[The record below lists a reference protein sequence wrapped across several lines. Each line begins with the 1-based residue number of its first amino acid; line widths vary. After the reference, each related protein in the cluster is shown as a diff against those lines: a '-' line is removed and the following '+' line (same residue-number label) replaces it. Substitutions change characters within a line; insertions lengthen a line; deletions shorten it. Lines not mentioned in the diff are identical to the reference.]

1 MTVTISYDPF
11 ERLIVSLRN
20 DGLLKEAD
28 QLYFM
33 IHKVAWTSGS
43 ELIGELGQSI
53 KKIKKENANR
63 LSADSIKNI
72 KESMKMVKRVWPGF
86 SI

>member
-11 ERLIVSLRN
+11 ESLIVTLRN

-28 QLYFM
+28 LLHQM

-53 KKIKKENANR
+53 KKIKKENINS

-72 KESMKMVKRVWPGF
+72 KESMKMVKRVWPDFPG
-86 SI
+86 